1 MSAFGNHYGPAETT
15 IISTCLSLS
24 SPIKDQNTSIPI
36 GRPLPNY
43 QCLILDEF
51 PSNLSM
57 IGQEGELFIG
67 GVGVFAGYL
76 GRDDLTAKALIRNR
90 Q

>member
-1 MSAFGNHYGPAETT
+1 MVNR
-15 IISTCLSLS
+15 SLE
-24 SPIKDQNTSIPI
+24 KMSIPI

-51 PSNLSM
+51 LQPVV

-76 GRDDLTAKALIRNR
+76 DREDLTTKVL
-90 Q
+90 